1 MGMMVTLRVL
11 GLYLFQTAPLVIVS
25 WVKAAP
31 SPPHRLQED
40 GDDQP
45 PRGNHCLLGGIWVK
59 TLELLLGLIYT
70 CHGILHGTL
79 RGVS

>member
-11 GLYLFQTAPLVIVS
+11 GLYLVQTAPLVTVS
-25 WVKAAP
+25 WVKAAS

-59 TLELLLGLIYT
+59 TSGT
-70 CHGILHGTL
+70 AAGIDLHL
-79 RGVS
+79 PWHPPWHS